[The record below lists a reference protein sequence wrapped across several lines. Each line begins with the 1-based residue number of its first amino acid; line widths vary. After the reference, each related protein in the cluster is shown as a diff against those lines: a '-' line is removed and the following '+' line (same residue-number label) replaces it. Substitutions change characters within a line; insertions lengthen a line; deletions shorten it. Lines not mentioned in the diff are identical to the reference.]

1 MNTST
6 HHVPDKEAIERNKKI
21 EPEGERIRQELI
33 DFLERNKIV
42 TISLDTDEHSVS
54 VDIVKLPPE
63 IKPVLRSWGSIYVKN
78 DPPSPAQGTPEPP
91 KLEVDARQYES
102 ALKVW
107 HAAVKKFTLP
117 NEMPDAD
124 TLAAK
129 ISALAGP
136 QNGQGWAE
144 DAAMEIIRTLR
155 PSDPHSWDAN
165 LPYVMARLESLSTV
179 TGEARGCPMFYGPH
193 ECDLCAQKNIVRGSV
208 KDGFGDLRFDW
219 PVNEPFIYPNYIWRK
234 HICGEAVKP

>member
-1 MNTST
+1 MPHLPISEMTN
-6 HHVPDKEAIERNKKI
+6 KELLHYF
-21 EPEGERIRQELI
+21 ELWARGRKSVETI
-33 DFLERNKIV
+33 KAEILRKLE
-42 TISLDTDEHSVS
+42 LAA
-54 VDIVKLPPE
+54 
-63 IKPVLRSWGSIYVKN
+63 
-78 DPPSPAQGTPEPP
+78 PSPAQGTPEPP